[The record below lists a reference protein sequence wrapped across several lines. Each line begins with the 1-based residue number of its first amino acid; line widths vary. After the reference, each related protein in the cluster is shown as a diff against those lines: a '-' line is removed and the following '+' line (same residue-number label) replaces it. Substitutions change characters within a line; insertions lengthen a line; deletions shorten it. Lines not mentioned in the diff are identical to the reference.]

1 MALFI
6 TFPHEKTTF
15 QWPKVVL
22 PLEVCLYWKVVLD
35 FRSGH
40 WKCPNREWGN
50 GHFHLLCLVTALACF
65 ARGLE
70 NIYCVLQEVSIVKWK
85 QRNISEKWKVCFTY
99 RCWPWKLM
107 PIIFNPNQ
115 WKQTNALPTLA
126 TLAQQMRMKWGYF
139 AIQSKS
145 LRLEFN
151 STAIANTF
159 MIVPLSLSNMSNQLN
174 GYWLFPIT
182 SIVPEGSS
190 SLNEDH
196 NFPSYPLT
204 SWFTWEVLRLRC
216 YRV

>member
-1 MALFI
+1 M
-6 TFPHEKTTF
+6 
-15 QWPKVVL
+15 
-22 PLEVCLYWKVVLD
+22 
-35 FRSGH
+35 
-40 WKCPNREWGN
+40 
-50 GHFHLLCLVTALACF
+50 
-65 ARGLE
+65 
-70 NIYCVLQEVSIVKWK
+70 
-85 QRNISEKWKVCFTY
+85 CFTY

-159 MIVPLSLSNMSNQLN
+159 MIVPPSLSNMSNQLN

-204 SWFTWEVLRLRC
+204 SWFTWEVLTLRAGSD
-216 YRV
+216 RIPVPDPSQTFFQVPDPSRPENWKWLGTG